1 MKKRSVIAVDLG
13 ASNGRVILVTLADN
27 KLQLQ
32 EVHRFSNEGL
42 YIQER
47 CYTDLLYLF
56 HEILA
61 GLQKAF
67 QITDSAEAFGIDT
80 WGVDFGLLD
89 QEGELIM
96 IC

>member
-47 CYTDLLYLF
+47 MLYRSALF
-56 HEILA
+56 
-61 GLQKAF
+61 
-67 QITDSAEAFGIDT
+67 
-80 WGVDFGLLD
+80 VP
-89 QEGELIM
+89 
-96 IC
+96 